1 MRRSTFLTAAALFS
15 IALAACSNSST
26 SSPAGGGTTSSSS
39 SSSSSDAGVTVQLA
53 STGGFGSILTDA
65 QGRSLYMFMNDT
77 TSKSTCNEG
86 CAPTWPALTV
96 TGQPTGGDGVDAS
109 LLGTTMRDDGT
120 TQVTYAGH
128 PVYIY
133 SGDSAAG
140 DTNGEGIGGIWF
152 LVSAKGEAVMQSGG
166 SSSSASASQSG
177 GYYH

>member
-1 MRRSTFLTAAALFS
+1 MRRSMFLTVAAVFS

-26 SSPAGGGTTSSSS
+26 TSAAGGGTSSSAS
-39 SSSSSDAGVTVQLA
+39 GTGVTVQLA
-53 STGGFGSILTDA
+53 SSDQFGSILTDA
-65 QGRSLYMFMNDT
+65 QGRSLYMFEHDT

-96 TGQPTGGDGVDAS
+96 TGQPIAGDGVDSA
-109 LLGTTMRDDGT
+109 LMGTSVRDDGT

-128 PVYIY
+128 PLYMF
-133 SGDSAAG
+133 SGDTAAG

-152 LVSAKGEAVMQSGG
+152 LVSAKGDAVQAGG
-166 SSSSASASQSG
+166 ASSSSASQSG